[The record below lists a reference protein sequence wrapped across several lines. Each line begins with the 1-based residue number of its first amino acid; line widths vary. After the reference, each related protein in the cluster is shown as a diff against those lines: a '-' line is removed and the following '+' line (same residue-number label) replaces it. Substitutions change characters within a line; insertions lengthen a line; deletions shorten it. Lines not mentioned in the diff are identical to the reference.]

1 MELMIAHPLTTIL
14 IVMVMCFV
22 GKYLFMPK
30 DSEKQIVKDL
40 NNIASKEDEK
50 IANMEHLF
58 SDNIHQLEL
67 NIAKDFGAY
76 GEKMRIVQ
84 KEILDEADR
93 KYFTKEMAEK
103 HNERITK
110 MEKVMDEMM
119 PRLGKI
125 DTIFDLLSK
134 QYDNHSN

>member
-1 MELMIAHPLTTIL
+1 MELMIAHPLTTML